1 MNTKIKVVR
10 SSTIAQSLDVLLK
23 GQLGF
28 LNEHFEVI
36 AVSGYDH
43 HLENVSKR
51 EKVKIKGLVM
61 ERKISLLKDLYSLFL
76 LIRYFKSERPIIV
89 HSITPKAGLLTMVA
103 GKIAGVPIR
112 LHTFTGLIFPTKKGF
127 IQKVLIKMD
136 KVLCWAATNIY
147 PEGNGVKNDLISYKI
162 TKKPLKVLANGNVN
176 GIDLKFFNPD
186 NFAGADID
194 ETKKGLNIDKDT
206 FVFIFIGRLVA
217 DKGLNELVS
226 AFKKLLDTHGDKI
239 SPKLILIGSHEPKLD
254 PLSPQTLNEIESNNN
269 IISLGFK
276 EDIRPYLSI
285 SNAMVFP
292 SYREGF
298 PNVVIQAGAMGL
310 PCIVTDINGS
320 NELITNSINGT
331 IIKVK
336 DEGSILLAMSNMMND
351 KEYYK
356 NRKISIRT
364 LIAEKYTNEIVWSAL
379 IKEYRDLLNE
389 KGVENV

>member
-162 TKKPLKVLANGNVN
+162 TKKPLKVLENGNVN